1 MILYILAYSNSNH
14 DFTNHSRARNQG
26 RISDIPQLVNTSLAN
41 KLFLPNKRFLRP
53 EVTYQNDSPQDIY
66 IVERRADMINP
77 IWIKAMKK

>member
-1 MILYILAYSNSNH
+1 MILQTIHVPEIRGELAIYHNLSILHLLINCSSQ
-14 DFTNHSRARNQG
+14 TKG
-26 RISDIPQLVNTSLAN
+26 
-41 KLFLPNKRFLRP
+41 FLRP